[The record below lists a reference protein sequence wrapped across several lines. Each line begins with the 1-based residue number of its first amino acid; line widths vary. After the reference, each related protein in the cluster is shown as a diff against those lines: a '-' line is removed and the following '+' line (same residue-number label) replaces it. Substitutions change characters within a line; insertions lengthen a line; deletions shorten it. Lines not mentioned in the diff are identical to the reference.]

1 MGVFLTRLGIP
12 LIAIGIIIFIAY
24 SLIGDPDVVKD
35 KSYPW
40 IISGV
45 ILFVVGQYIKGKKWN
60 F

>member
-1 MGVFLTRLGIP
+1 MGDFLTRLGIP

-24 SLIGDPDVVKD
+24 SLIGDPVIVKD

-45 ILFVVGQYIKGKKWN
+45 ILFIVGQYIKGKKK
-60 F
+60 